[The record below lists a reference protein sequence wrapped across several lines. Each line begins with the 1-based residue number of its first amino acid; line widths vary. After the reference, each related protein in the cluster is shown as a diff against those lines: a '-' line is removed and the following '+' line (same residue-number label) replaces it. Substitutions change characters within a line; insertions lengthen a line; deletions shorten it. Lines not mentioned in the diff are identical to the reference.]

1 MRVLPAVRVKGVS
14 RVKCLKVPTNLK
26 RPLIAIIATAGRQI
40 ACTFDPLIFCPEII
54 ELEKRARDINLQGR
68 ERAFLQ

>member
-1 MRVLPAVRVKGVS
+1 MRVLPAVRVEGRIAREV
-14 RVKCLKVPTNLK
+14 LEVPTNLK